1 MLSRW
6 WLTRQVPTPRVWG
19 VAEVTAAL
27 HGRNASRAMSDQPER
42 LDAHQSHLPSP
53 CVHTQVK
60 QYGVKALV
68 VDPVMVSTSGHA
80 LTETSV
86 PGALLRY
93 LAPLATLLTPN
104 LPEASTLLGG
114 MKIESVDDMEEAA
127 RKLQQLTGCKAV
139 LVKGGHLAPAAPV
152 SSSSPSTSADGSAE
166 GSPMVDVLFDGTE
179 VLRIAMPRL
188 TTGNTHGT
196 GCTLASAISAG
207 LAKGLPLSQAV
218 REARAYL
225 HSALGR
231 SAPLAIGTGV
241 QRPFNHGFMLAD
253 WTVTPANQGAGTTI
267 PSTYLDRARVRSALR
282 LYAVTDPRCNE
293 ACGRTMAEAVRE
305 AVRGGATIVQIR
317 EKDVDGGD
325 FLATARAAYEV
336 RGRSGCN
343 RVRAC
348 GYPRAAG

>member
-1 MLSRW
+1 MFLSHA
-6 WLTRQVPTPRVWG
+6 QI
-19 VAEVTAAL
+19 
-27 HGRNASRAMSDQPER
+27 
-42 LDAHQSHLPSP
+42 
-53 CVHTQVK
+53 K
-60 QYGVKALV
+60 QYGVKQLV

-86 PGALLRY
+86 PGAMLRH

-104 LPEASTLLGG
+104 LPEASALLGG
-114 MKIESVDDMEEAA
+114 MKIQSVQDMEEAA

-139 LVKGGHLAPAAPV
+139 LVKGGHLPPPANGPASNDPA
-152 SSSSPSTSADGSAE
+152 SSVTPAQR
-166 GSPMVDVLFDGTE
+166 SPMVDVLFDGSE
-179 VLRIAMPRL
+179 VQHIAMPRL
-188 TTGNTHGT
+188 ATGNTHGT

-207 LAKGLPLSQAV
+207 LAKGLPLAQAV

-225 HSALGR
+225 HAALGR

-253 WTVTPANQGAGTTI
+253 WAVASASQGA
-267 PSTYLDRARVRSALR
+267 PSTYPDRARVREAMR
-282 LYAVTDPRCNE
+282 LYAVTDPRCNK

-317 EKDVDGGD
+317 EKDIDGGD

-336 RGRSGCN
+336 RHARGVLGLIRQCESTTA
-343 RVRAC
+343 VAF
-348 GYPRAAG
+348 PPASV